1 MERTQPIDSFLVSC
15 NLRKN
20 YKLDTEPQKIAG
32 SDIMEGNQTL
42 TLALVWQLMRAYTL
56 SLLSKL
62 NEDGTP
68 IVESEIISWA
78 NNKVASHYFSTELF
92 RSVKIIWSQKNYT
105 ITISKSLEEI
115 TASNTFTVDGGWEE
129 LTDQA
134 FPRQDKQDGAAH
146 HRPDRRHEDW
156 RHRLCC
162 RQEWLKARWRG

>member
-1 MERTQPIDSFLVSC
+1 MDFGQ
-15 NLRKN
+15 
-20 YKLDTEPQKIAG
+20 YKFCPYILFKFVIGHLCQRFAG

-78 NNKVASHYFSTELF
+78 NNKVSTSLHHILNIVEVGKAKTQTQTKKAQT
-92 RSVKIIWSQKNYT
+92 SKNVNNEKYV
-105 ITISKSLEEI
+105 IGLQ
-115 TASNTFTVDGGWEE
+115 TFAVDGGWEE

-134 FPRQDKQDGAAH
+134 FPRQDKQDGIAH
-146 HRPDRRHEDW
+146 NRPHRRHEDW
-156 RHRLCC
+156 RH
-162 RQEWLKARWRG
+162 